1 MPKEQKTKVV
11 VEEKIKRD
19 LERLKSVLYSLRG
32 RVPQST
38 IDELYTRLS
47 RIVKERGFDEKIIE
61 IIKEVEREY
70 RKAVVEP
77 GEAVGIVAAQSVGEP
92 STQMTLRTFHF
103 AGAREFNVTLGLPRL
118 IEIVDAR
125 KKPSTPIMKIYL
137 DEKHR
142 YSKEKALE
150 IARKIELTTIE
161 IVSESVDYDYATF
174 SIVINLDPEMLKDR
188 GVTVKDVI
196 RALKKIK
203 GKEGVVEADGYRVIF
218 QTPAKDFIKFK
229 RIYDKVVSLKLKGV
243 KGIRRVI
250 IRKEEKGNEYV
261 LIAEGSNLAAVMMI
275 PGVDPTRTITNNIH
289 EIAEVLGI
297 EAARTAIIKEMKGV
311 LEDQGLD
318 VDVRHIML
326 VADIMTLTGRVR
338 QVGRHGVV
346 GEKESVLA
354 RASFE
359 TTVKHL
365 VDAASRAEVDKLKG
379 VTESV
384 VVGSN
389 PIPLGTGLTEIL
401 MKLRKLTKEEGG

>member
-1 MPKEQKTKVV
+1 VSKKQKAKVV
-11 VEEKIKRD
+11 VEEKVKRD
-19 LERLKSVLYSLRG
+19 LERLKAVLYSLRG
-32 RVPQST
+32 KVSRSI
-38 IDELYTRLS
+38 IDELYTKLS
-47 RIVKERGFDEKIIE
+47 KIVERRGFDEKIIE
-61 IIKEVEREY
+61 VIREVEREY
-70 RKAVVEP
+70 KKALVEP
-77 GEAVGIVAAQSVGEP
+77 GEAVGIVAAQSIGEP

-174 SIVINLDPEMLKDR
+174 SIVINLDPEMLRDR

-203 GKEGVVEADGYRVIF
+203 GKEGVVEADGYKVIF

-250 IRKEEKGNEYV
+250 VRKEEKGNEYV

-297 EAARTAIIKEMKGV
+297 EAARTAIMREMKGV

-354 RASFE
+354 RAAFE

-365 VDAASRAEVDKLKG
+365 VDAAARAEVDKLRG

-389 PIPLGTGLTEIL
+389 PIPLGTGLTEIF
-401 MKLRKLTKEEGG
+401 MRLRKLSREEGG